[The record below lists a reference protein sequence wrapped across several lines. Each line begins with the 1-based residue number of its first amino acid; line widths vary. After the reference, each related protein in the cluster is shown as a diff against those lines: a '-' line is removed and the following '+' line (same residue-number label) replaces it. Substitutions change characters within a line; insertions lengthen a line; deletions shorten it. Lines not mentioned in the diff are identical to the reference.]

1 MYLNIGVHVHEE
13 ELHKT
18 VRAAW
23 IEDGIDSAHF
33 PALRAFLAALKEA
46 PPSEDGVE
54 RNFSHMPKMC
64 AGPG

>member
-1 MYLNIGVHVHEE
+1 M
-13 ELHKT
+13 K
-18 VRAAW
+18 
-23 IEDGIDSAHF
+23 DGIDTAHF

-64 AGPG
+64 AGPGNEKSKSPKILIFINLFR